1 MSIITQRL
9 NQDLTKVILH
19 HTESASDILGLE
31 LNTQAIRDQQFGL
44 PYDIIINTTGTVD
57 LTARWTYAP
66 NPALYVQSVAP
77 VRIMKYTTHH
87 VSAAGDTD
95 DINKTALHIALAGNF
110 STQAPTAQQL
120 SSLLLVLLAIK
131 RVIPGITILFHSD
144 ISTTACPGSKFFSRY
159 IVGATGRLV
168 DRYRRTEFVL
178 LRPGRTVETYNTQ
191 LGLGVPTELVIISPQ
206 EWEKFYTSD
215 GDEFWTSDDEPIYVP
230 R

>member
-9 NQDLTKVILH
+9 NQDLTKVVLH
-19 HTESASDILGLE
+19 HTESYFDVLGVE

-44 PYDIIINTTGTVD
+44 PYDIVINATGKIDV
-57 LTARWTYAP
+57 TARWIYAP
-66 NPALYVQSVAP
+66 NPALYVQALAP

-87 VSAAGDTD
+87 LSAAGDTD
-95 DINKTALHIALAGNF
+95 AINKEAIHIALAGNF

-120 SSLLLVLLAIK
+120 SSLLLVLQAIK
-131 RVIPGITILFHSD
+131 RVIPAITVLFHSD
-144 ISTTACPGSKFFSRY
+144 ISTTGCPGSKFFSRY
-159 IVGATGRLV
+159 IVGAVGRLV

-178 LRPGRTVETYNTQ
+178 LRPGRTVETYNPQ
-191 LGLGVPTELVIISPQ
+191 LSLGTPAELVVVTPQ

-215 GDEFWTSDDEPIYVP
+215 GDEFWTSDGEPIFVP